1 MHVPVDIERVFAFFK
16 RPENLETITPSTL
29 DFEILTELPVPMHEG
44 AIIDYRLKVHG
55 IPLRWR
61 TKITDWSPPMRFRDS
76 QVKGPY
82 LLWDHEHEFR
92 ESGGGTLVIDRV
104 HYRAPLGF
112 ILHPLIID
120 PDVRKIF
127 QYRQTVIRR
136 VFRDRIGRLA
146 RSFHAAA
153 FTQVVERTGAAAGVD
168 GPADGLAQRNKVPV
182 PGFPI
187 ALRKNLPQGHFG
199 RMRGIRRDKAEP
211 VGYAVNMRI
220 HAHAVLVKSRNH
232 DEVSRFAT
240 HPGQG
245 TQVVDVLRNA
255 ALESVP

>member
-1 MHVPVDIERVFAFFK
+1 MALAGADCDASRAEYWLTTPGPGMCGQRMKSYMNNPDTITITPKGSARYLEARMHVPVDIERVFAFFK

-127 QYRQTVIRR
+127 QYRQTVIRK
-136 VFRDRIGRLA
+136 FFETE
-146 RSFHAAA
+146 S
-153 FTQVVERTGAAAGVD
+153 
-168 GPADGLAQRNKVPV
+168 
-182 PGFPI
+182 
-187 ALRKNLPQGHFG
+187 
-199 RMRGIRRDKAEP
+199 
-211 VGYAVNMRI
+211 AV
-220 HAHAVLVKSRNH
+220 
-232 DEVSRFAT
+232 
-240 HPGQG
+240 
-245 TQVVDVLRNA
+245 
-255 ALESVP
+255 